1 MLQENVIY
9 QTLPRMQDAA
19 QQREH
24 AWAWARVPVRAQAS
38 NVEHKAPVIGRC
50 HNYVDPFQTSC
61 CVFTTVW

>member
-1 MLQENVIY
+1 
-9 QTLPRMQDAA
+9 MQDAA

-24 AWAWARVPVRAQAS
+24 AWAWARVPVRAQAL